1 MTERPSMIQNTLS
14 STNHK
19 FVLHKANTKIFNWQV
34 QKFDVPDINISTAKA
49 TSSPKVGSWNLAGTA
64 INYDRLRVEF
74 LLDENLEAWIEI
86 KEWINEIV
94 APYENQPTNL
104 YGQAESTAAIH
115 IMTNNH
121 SPTGKVFTF
130 NRLYPVRLKGPSYD
144 ATVTDPAPLT
154 CEVEFA
160 YDTYDLEIAVGS
172 SI

>member
-1 MTERPSMIQNTLS
+1 MIQNTMS

-49 TSSPKVGSWNLAGTA
+49 TSSPKVGSWEIAGTA
-64 INYDRLRVEF
+64 ISYDRLVVQF
-74 LLDENLEAWIEI
+74 LLDEDLEAWIEI
-86 KEWINEIV
+86 KEWIKEIV
-94 APYENQPTNL
+94 APYDNQPTNL

-144 ATVTDPAPLT
+144 VTVTDPTPLT
-154 CEVEFA
+154 CEVVFA
-160 YDTYDLEIAVGS
+160 YDTFDLEIAVGS
-172 SI
+172 AI

>member
-1 MTERPSMIQNTLS
+1 MSNRPSMIQNTLS

-64 INYDRLRVEF
+64 INYDRLVVEF
-74 LLDENLEAWIEI
+74 LLDEDLESWVEI

-94 APYENQPTNL
+94 SPYENQPTNL

-144 ATVTDPAPLT
+144 ATVTDPTPLT
-154 CEVEFA
+154 CVVEFA
-160 YDTYDLEIAVGS
+160 FDTFDMEISVGAA
-172 SI
+172 I